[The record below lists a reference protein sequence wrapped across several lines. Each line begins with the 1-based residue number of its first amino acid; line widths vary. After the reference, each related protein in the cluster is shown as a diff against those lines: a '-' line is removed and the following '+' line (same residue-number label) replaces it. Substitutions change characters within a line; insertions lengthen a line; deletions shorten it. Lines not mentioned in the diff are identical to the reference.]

1 MRPSSD
7 FVNVTSTPADG
18 RQQRRCAP
26 TEFGPA
32 GATVASWRVGDGI
45 EEGASGRATGPR
57 SVTLLYGFAVV
68 ATVVAGTIEV
78 LNTRSSVG
86 VPALDSLLADGLA
99 SRIQREAALQAVV
112 PVIACAL
119 AAAANHVLVPTAGT
133 ARSRPRPLAI
143 VAPVVFLVG
152 FATSMVAQH
161 VLPDGGWFNYAP
173 NTGVVF
179 SNDGS
184 LAVMWIGE
192 LLMCAGLGLTAT
204 LLLVPRVRLLW
215 NGPRRSFGRQE
226 DVLLIAQ
233 AVVLVV
239 CAVAAVR
246 LGAHL
251 ITQPGAWGAS

>member
-1 MRPSSD
+1 M
-7 FVNVTSTPADG
+7 
-18 RQQRRCAP
+18 
-26 TEFGPA
+26 
-32 GATVASWRVGDGI
+32 
-45 EEGASGRATGPR
+45 
-57 SVTLLYGFAVV
+57 V

-86 VPALDSLLADGLA
+86 VPALDSLLEDGLA

-119 AAAANHVLVPTAGT
+119 AAAANHVLVPTTGM
-133 ARSRPRPLAI
+133 ARARRCPLAV

-179 SNDGS
+179 ANDGS
-184 LAVMWIGE
+184 LAAMWIGE
-192 LLMCAGLGLTAT
+192 LLMCAGLGLTAA
-204 LLLVPRVRLLW
+204 LLVLPAVRVLRV
-215 NGPRRSFGRQE
+215 GPRRSFGPKQ
-226 DVLLIAQ
+226 DVLLAAQ

-239 CAVAAVR
+239 CAVTAVR
-246 LGAHL
+246 LAVHL
-251 ITQPGAWGAS
+251 ATQPGAWGAG